1 MAKRNIVVFEK
12 DEDQILRKRS
22 REVMAFDKKLHDLLD
37 DMKETM
43 YANDGVGLAAVQV
56 GILKRVVVIDC
67 GDHLYELVNPE
78 IIESDGEQTGAE
90 GCLSFPDEYGE
101 VTRPNHVKVHAFDRD
116 GNAFEA
122 EGTELLARAFC
133 HEIDHLNGVLFPDHA
148 TEMYETEESLKN
160 KRKRR
165 R

>member
-22 REVMAFDKKLHDLLD
+22 REVTVFDKKLHDLLD
-37 DMKETM
+37 DMRETM

-67 GDHLYELVNPE
+67 GDRLYELVNPE
-78 IIESDGEQTGAE
+78 IVETDGEQTGTE
-90 GCLSFPDEYGE
+90 GCLSFPEEYGE
-101 VTRPNHVKVHAFDRD
+101 VTRPNHVKVRAFDRD
-116 GNAFEA
+116 GNEYEA

-133 HEIDHLNGVLFPDHA
+133 HEIDHLNGVLFPDNA
-148 TEMYETEESLKN
+148 TEMYETEESFKN

>member
-22 REVMAFDKKLHDLLD
+22 REVTVFDKKLHDLLD
-37 DMKETM
+37 DMRETM

-67 GDHLYELVNPE
+67 GDRLYELVNPE
-78 IIESDGEQTGAE
+78 IVETDGEQTGTE
-90 GCLSFPDEYGE
+90 GCLSFPEEYGE
-101 VTRPNHVKVHAFDRD
+101 VTRPNHVKVRAFDRD
-116 GNAFEA
+116 GNEYEA

-133 HEIDHLNGVLFPDHA
+133 HEIDHLNDSSVSYISVA
-148 TEMYETEESLKN
+148 
-160 KRKRR
+160 
-165 R
+165 